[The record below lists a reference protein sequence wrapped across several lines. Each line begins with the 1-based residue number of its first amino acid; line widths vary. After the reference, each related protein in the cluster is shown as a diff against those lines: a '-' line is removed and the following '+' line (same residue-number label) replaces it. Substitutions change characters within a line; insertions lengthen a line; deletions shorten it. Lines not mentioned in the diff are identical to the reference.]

1 MIHKL
6 FLNNGGNICN
16 KWIHYL
22 DIYEKHFAKFVG
34 KKFTMFEIG
43 VSKGGSVE
51 MWRDYFG
58 KDVTIVGIDID
69 KKCKQYEGE
78 QINIEIGDQSDW
90 NFLQMLIDKYGIPD
104 LVIDDGSHIMK
115 DLIASFNFLYPLLKD
130 GSIYLAEDLHTCY
143 ISEPYNGN
151 GVNTFMNLVKTH
163 IDELSTGNLK
173 VQVNNNREL
182 SEIWATTN
190 SITCYDSIVVYE
202 KRKQGRRFD
211 LNTGSEKLF
220 NNE

>member
-22 DIYEKHFAKFVG
+22 DIYENHFTRFVG

-51 MWRDYFG
+51 MWRRYFG
-58 KDVTIVGIDID
+58 ADVTIVGIDIEP
-69 KKCKQYEGE
+69 KCKQYESD
-78 QINIEIGDQSDW
+78 QIHIEIGNQSDL
-90 NFLQMLIDKYGIPD
+90 NFLQSLIDKHGIPD

-115 DLIASFNFLYPLLKD
+115 DLIASFKFLYPLLKD
-130 GSIYLAEDLHTCY
+130 GAVYLAEDLHTCY

-151 GVNTFMNLVKTH
+151 NPSTFINMVKNH
-163 IDELSTGNLK
+163 IDELSSGNLK
-173 VQVNNNREL
+173 VQTNNNRVL
-182 SEIWATTN
+182 SELWATTN

-220 NNE
+220 

>member
-220 NNE
+220 

>member
-69 KKCKQYEGE
+69 EKCKQYEGE
-78 QINIEIGDQSDW
+78 QIHIKIGDQADCI
-90 NFLQMLIDKYGIPD
+90 FLQSLIDKFGIPD
-104 LVIDDGSHIMK
+104 LVIDDGSHVMQ
-115 DLIASFNFLYPLLKD
+115 DLITSFKFLYPLLKS
-130 GSIYLAEDLHTCY
+130 GSVYLAEDLHTCY

-151 GVNTFMNLVKTH
+151 NPNTFVNMVKNH
-163 IDELSTGNLK
+163 IDQLSTGNLK
-173 VQVNNNREL
+173 IQTANNNEL
-182 SEIWATTN
+182 SEFWATTN
-190 SITCYDSIVVYE
+190 SITCYDSIIVYE
-202 KRKQGRRFD
+202 KRNQGRRFD

-220 NNE
+220 NHE

>member
-22 DIYEKHFAKFVG
+22 DIYEKHFARFVG

-51 MWRDYFG
+51 LWRDYFG
-58 KDVTIVGIDID
+58 ADVTIVGIDID
-69 KKCKQYEGE
+69 PKCKQYEGD
-78 QINIEIGDQSDW
+78 QIHIEIGDQSDW
-90 NFLQMLIDKYGIPD
+90 NFLQYLIDKHGIPD

-115 DLIASFNFLYPLLKD
+115 DLIASFNFLFPLLKSD
-130 GSIYLAEDLHTCY
+130 SVYLAEDLHTCY
-143 ISEPYNGN
+143 ISDPYNGN
-151 GVNTFMNLVKTH
+151 GVNTFINLVKTH

>member
-90 NFLQMLIDKYGIPD
+90 NFLQMLIDKYGIPE

>member
-22 DIYEKHFAKFVG
+22 DIYEKHFARFVG

-90 NFLQMLIDKYGIPD
+90 NFLQMLIDKYGIPE

>member
-22 DIYEKHFAKFVG
+22 DIYEKHFSRFVG

-51 MWRDYFG
+51 LWRDYFG
-58 KDVTIVGIDID
+58 ADVTIVGIDID
-69 KKCKQYEGE
+69 KKCKQYEGD
-78 QINIEIGDQSDW
+78 QIHIEIGDQSDW
-90 NFLQMLIDKYGIPD
+90 NFLQMLIDKHGIPD

-151 GVNTFMNLVKTH
+151 GVNTFINLVKTH
-163 IDELSTGNLK
+163 IDDLSSGNLK

-202 KRKQGRRFD
+202 KKNQGRRFD
-211 LNTGSEKLF
+211 LNTGNEKLF
-220 NNE
+220 

>member
-90 NFLQMLIDKYGIPD
+90 NFLQMLIEKYGIPD

-143 ISEPYNGN
+143 IAEPYNGN

-190 SITCYDSIVVYE
+190 SITCYDSIIVYE

-220 NNE
+220 

>member
-90 NFLQMLIDKYGIPD
+90 NFLQMLIDKYGIPE

-202 KRKQGRRFD
+202 KKNQGRRFD

>member
-1 MIHKL
+1 
-6 FLNNGGNICN
+6 
-16 KWIHYL
+16 
-22 DIYEKHFAKFVG
+22 
-34 KKFTMFEIG
+34 
-43 VSKGGSVE
+43 
-51 MWRDYFG
+51 
-58 KDVTIVGIDID
+58 
-69 KKCKQYEGE
+69 
-78 QINIEIGDQSDW
+78 
-90 NFLQMLIDKYGIPD
+90 
-104 LVIDDGSHIMK
+104 
-115 DLIASFNFLYPLLKD
+115 
-130 GSIYLAEDLHTCY
+130 
-143 ISEPYNGN
+143 
-151 GVNTFMNLVKTH
+151 MNLVKTH

>member
-90 NFLQMLIDKYGIPD
+90 NFLQMLIDKYGIPE

-220 NNE
+220 

>member
-58 KDVTIVGIDID
+58 KDVTIVGIDINPN
-69 KKCKQYEGE
+69 CKQYESE

-90 NFLQMLIDKYGIPD
+90 NFLQKLIDKYGIPD

-151 GVNTFMNLVKTH
+151 GVNTFINLVKTH

-190 SITCYDSIVVYE
+190 SITCYDSIIVYE

>member
-22 DIYEKHFAKFVG
+22 DIYEKHFARFVG

-51 MWRDYFG
+51 LWRDYFG
-58 KDVTIVGIDID
+58 ADVTIVGIDID
-69 KKCKQYEGE
+69 PKCKQYEGD
-78 QINIEIGDQSDW
+78 QIHIEIGDQSDAL
-90 NFLQMLIDKYGIPD
+90 FLNSLIEKYGIPD
-104 LVIDDGSHIMK
+104 LVIDDGSHVMQ
-115 DLIASFNFLYPLLKD
+115 DLIMSFTFLYPLLKS
-130 GSIYLAEDLHTCY
+130 GAVYLAEDLHTCY
-143 ISEPYNGN
+143 IAEPYNGN
-151 GVNTFMNLVKTH
+151 GANTFINMVKIH
-163 IDELSTGNLK
+163 IDQLSTGNLK
-173 VQVNNNREL
+173 IQTASDNKL
-182 SEIWATTN
+182 SELWATTN

-220 NNE
+220 NYE